1 LTANLDQDEIKS
13 MMSEFLLETD
23 PFENG
28 MGPGEAVQCTS
39 ANDLEM
45 HGPPNNDDSR
55 EIFIMQ

>member
-1 LTANLDQDEIKS
+1 

-28 MGPGEAVQCTS
+28 MGPGEAVQCIS
-39 ANDLEM
+39 ANDQDM

-55 EIFIMQ
+55 EIYIPQQAKNNNS